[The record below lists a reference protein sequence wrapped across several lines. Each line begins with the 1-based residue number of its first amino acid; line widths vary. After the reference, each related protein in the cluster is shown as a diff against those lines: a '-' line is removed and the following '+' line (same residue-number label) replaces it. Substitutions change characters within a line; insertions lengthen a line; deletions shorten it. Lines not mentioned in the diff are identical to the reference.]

1 MDLAEWFSFQGRI
14 ARRTWWLGYFL
25 PILGLSILA
34 FLVDAMLGLV
44 VLPDG
49 HGPVQLIVGVV
60 TLVGGLAGGAKRWHD
75 RDCSGWWQLVLLIPA
90 IGWLWNLVAVGF
102 LRGNPGPNR
111 FGPDPLDPGAG
122 GGWAGAAPRPQHRPG
137 GSVPPT

>member
-1 MDLAEWFSFQGRI
+1 MDLAEWFSFRGRI

-44 VLPDG
+44 VWPEG
-49 HGPVQLIVGVV
+49 GGPVQLIVGLA

-111 FGPDPLDPGAG
+111 FGPDPLGTDTTV
-122 GGWAGAAPRPQHRPG
+122 WAPRPPRRPG